1 MYNSIDC
8 VSDIVYAIAE
18 NVTEVIL
25 EKIDNREKSTVI
37 NVDDIVEIIS

>member
-1 MYNSIDC
+1 MYTAVNFVED
-8 VSDIVYAIAE
+8 VAYAISE
-18 NVTEVIL
+18 NMTEVIL